1 MLMITKFITLH
12 INFLSKPKK
21 NKLSYYFTNSY
32 NNNVVYI
39 NYYNL

>member
-21 NKLSYYFTNSY
+21 NLPHYFTKLY
-32 NNNVVYI
+32 NDKAIYK
-39 NYYNL
+39 LL